1 MYKGEG
7 GAEKIEKIKPIS
19 FRAENEI
26 GIFDVE
32 ENESGVVKVEIIS
45 KEGQRILLNDML
57 PQEYEVIGNKRL
69 LEDPEYIGL
78 YNTDTSIADYRN
90 KTIVVSEQELKRME
104 WKYILV
110 FLHELGHT
118 IRNEEHPEEYEEV
131 NTLLNSFY
139 KSSGDEKIEILK
151 RQELLISQSERN
163 AWAFAILKFRNI
175 MHELGLS
182 GKDVFE
188 DAAALKEFIYN
199 ESLRVKPEFAKQYVD
214 ELTISEEDRQ
224 KLAEEIYEMY
234 TH

>member
-1 MYKGEG
+1 MYKGESE
-7 GAEKIEKIKPIS
+7 AEKIEKVRPIS
-19 FRAENEI
+19 LRVENEI
-26 GIFDVE
+26 GAFSVE
-32 ENESGVVKVEIIS
+32 ENESGAVKVEIIS

-57 PQEYEVIGNKRL
+57 PQGYEAIGNKRL
-69 LEDPEYIGL
+69 WEDPEYAGL
-78 YNTDTSIADYRN
+78 YNTDTSLADYRN

-118 IRNEEHPEEYEEV
+118 TRNEEHPEEHEEIT
-131 NTLLNSFY
+131 TLLNEFY
-139 KSSGDEKIEILK
+139 KSSGNEQAEILK

-188 DAAALKEFIYN
+188 DAAALKEFIYT

-224 KLAEEIYEMY
+224 KLVEEIYEMY
-234 TH
+234 IH